1 MGWEW
6 AGQASQLAGVCVESA
21 FTRSSQEILK
31 HFTIRLEEHGKRKTV
46 RYSICTLK
54 RAELTFL

>member
-1 MGWEW
+1 MGGSG

-31 HFTIRLEEHGKRKTV
+31 HFTIRLEEHGRRKTKIF
-46 RYSICTLK
+46 YLYTEKS
-54 RAELTFL
+54 

>member
-1 MGWEW
+1 MGV
-6 AGQASQLAGVCVESA
+6 GLGKLVSLQVYVESE

-31 HFTIRLEEHGKRKTV
+31 HFTIRLEEHGRRKTV